1 MRRKKEEWGQCF
13 VLSGSGGGG
22 GVGLVAVCPDAGGKT
37 GNAGSP
43 LPPPGGT
50 ATNEDVPN
58 SLYHPITCILKNNLY
73 SLHNML
79 WDTYN
84 MRQIEIIQKDLCDS
98 HEHFGTLH
106 PPVVAPDGHLEVKTK
121 Y

>member
-22 GVGLVAVCPDAGGKT
+22 GVGLVACPDAGGKT

-58 SLYHPITCILKNNLY
+58 SLYQPITC
-73 SLHNML
+73 ML
-79 WDTYN
+79 SITIGIHMWDTYN

-106 PPVVAPDGHLEVKTK
+106 PPVVAPDGHLEAKTK
-121 Y
+121 S